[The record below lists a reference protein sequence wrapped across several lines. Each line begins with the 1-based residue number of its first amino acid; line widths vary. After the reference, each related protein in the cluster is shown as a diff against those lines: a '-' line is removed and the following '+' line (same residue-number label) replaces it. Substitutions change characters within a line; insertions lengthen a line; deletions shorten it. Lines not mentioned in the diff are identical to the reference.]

1 MTHFGRT
8 HEFQRCLSP
17 FRICLAKIGLLILE
31 TPTIMN
37 SSDEMR
43 GLVREVKAQILIL
56 AVCIGVM
63 WGVEIVDLGLGGALK
78 QFGIM
83 PRSIVGLRGILFAP
97 ILHGNIPHL
106 VANTIPFA
114 TLGWFVMLRRT
125 SDFFGVTAIA
135 MLVGGLG
142 TWLFAPAN
150 TVHIGASGVI
160 FGYLGFLIS
169 RGYFERRIGSVIV
182 SLLIG
187 IFYGGLIWGVLPGQI
202 GISWQGHLFGF
213 VGGIVA
219 AWLMTD
225 TKPQNAKPQKV
236 RSPRY

>member
-1 MTHFGRT
+1 
-8 HEFQRCLSP
+8 
-17 FRICLAKIGLLILE
+17 
-31 TPTIMN
+31 MN
-37 SSDEMR
+37 SSNEMR

-56 AVCIGVM
+56 AVCVGLM
-63 WGVEIVDLGLGGALK
+63 WGIEVIDLFLGGALN

-83 PRSIVGLRGILFAP
+83 PRSVVGLRGILFAP
-97 ILHGNIPHL
+97 VLHGNIPHL
-106 VANTIPFA
+106 IANTIPFV

-125 SDFFGVTAIA
+125 SDFFGVTAIV
-135 MLVGGLG
+135 MLIGGLG

-182 SLLIG
+182 SLMIG

-213 VGGIVA
+213 IGGIVA
-219 AWLMTD
+219 AWLMAD
-225 TKPQNAKPQKV
+225 SQPRKA